1 VDCAAVLR
9 SVDIESVGTLRYLIT
24 GGAGFIGS
32 HLADAL
38 IARGDTVLVLDDLS
52 TGRRQNLEAALDS
65 GSAELVEGSILDQAL
80 VEDCVGATDVCLHLA
95 AAVGVELILEDPLKS
110 LLCNVRG
117 SDNVISAAAAR
128 GGKALVVS
136 SSEVYGKNSVGPLT
150 ETSDRILGPPSTA
163 RWAYSTAKAF
173 SEVLANAYGY
183 ETDAESI
190 VVRLFNTVGPRQ
202 RGSYGMVLP
211 RLVQQAIAGENLT
224 VYGDGTQTRCF
235 AHVADVVEAVLL
247 LLETEEAVGRT
258 FNIGSPNEISIRD
271 LAARVIG
278 RTGSDSEI
286 SLIPYEEAYGKGF
299 EEIGRRHPDLGLI
312 HGITGWSPVR
322 SIDDMIDD
330 VIADQPAHVA

>member
-1 VDCAAVLR
+1 
-9 SVDIESVGTLRYLIT
+9 LRYLIT

-32 HLADAL
+32 HVADAL

-52 TGRRQNLEAALDS
+52 TGRRENLEPALAT
-65 GSAELVEGSILDQAL
+65 GAAELVEGSILDRSL
-80 VEDCVGATDVCLHLA
+80 VEDCVAATDTCLHLA
-95 AAVGVELILEDPLKS
+95 AAVGVELILEHPLKS

-117 SDNVISAAAAR
+117 SDIVISAVAAR

-136 SSEVYGKNSVGPLT
+136 SSEVYGKNSVGPLA

-202 RGSYGMVLP
+202 SGSYGMVLP
-211 RLVQQAIAGENLT
+211 RLVQQALAGETLT

-235 AHVADVVEAVLL
+235 AHVGDVVEAILL
-247 LLETEEAVGRT
+247 LLDTEEAVGKT
-258 FNIGSPNEISIRD
+258 FNIGSPNEISIRE
-271 LAARVIG
+271 LAARIVE
-278 RTGSDSEI
+278 RTGSSSEI
-286 SLIPYEEAYGKGF
+286 SLIPYEEAYGAGF

-312 HGITGWSPVR
+312 HGITGWSPIR
-322 SIDDMIDD
+322 NIDDMIDD
-330 VIADQPAHVA
+330 VIADQHTHVA

>member
-1 VDCAAVLR
+1 
-9 SVDIESVGTLRYLIT
+9 LRYLIT

-38 IARGDTVLVLDDLS
+38 IARGDSVLVLDDLS
-52 TGRRQNLEAALDS
+52 TGRRQNLEPALDS

-117 SDNVISAAAAR
+117 SDNVISAVAAR

-136 SSEVYGKNSVGPLT
+136 SSEVYGKNSVGPLA
-150 ETSDRILGPPSTA
+150 ETADRILGPPSTA

-183 ETDAESI
+183 ETDAKSI

-202 RGSYGMVLP
+202 SGSYGMVLP

-235 AHVADVVEAVLL
+235 AHVADVVDAVLL
-247 LLETEEAVGRT
+247 LLGTEEAVGRT
-258 FNIGSPNEISIRD
+258 FNIGSPNEISIRE
-271 LAARVIG
+271 LAARVIE
-278 RTGSDSEI
+278 RAGSNSEI

-322 SIDDMIDD
+322 TIDDMIDD
-330 VIADQPAHVA
+330 VIADQPAPVA

>member
-1 VDCAAVLR
+1 M
-9 SVDIESVGTLRYLIT
+9 RYLIT

-32 HLADAL
+32 HLTDAL

-52 TGRRQNLEAALDS
+52 TGRRQNLELALET
-65 GSAELVEGSILDQAL
+65 GAAELVEGSILDQAL
-80 VEDCVGATDVCLHLA
+80 VEDCVAATDTCLHLA
-95 AAVGVELILEDPLKS
+95 AAVGVELILDDPLKS

-117 SDNVISAAAAR
+117 SDIVISAAAAR

-136 SSEVYGKNSVGPLT
+136 SSEVYGKNSTGPLA

-202 RGSYGMVLP
+202 SGSYGMVLP
-211 RLVQQAIAGENLT
+211 RLVQQAMAGENLT

-235 AHVADVVEAVLL
+235 AHVADVVDAILR
-247 LLETEEAVGRT
+247 LLETDEAVGRT
-258 FNIGSPNEISIRD
+258 FNIGSPNEISIAN
-271 LAARVIG
+271 LAARVIE
-278 RTGSDSEI
+278 RCGSDSEI
-286 SLIPYEEAYGKGF
+286 SLVPYEEAYGKGF

-312 HGITGWSPVR
+312 HGMTGWSPVR

-330 VIADQPAHVA
+330 VIADQPAQVA